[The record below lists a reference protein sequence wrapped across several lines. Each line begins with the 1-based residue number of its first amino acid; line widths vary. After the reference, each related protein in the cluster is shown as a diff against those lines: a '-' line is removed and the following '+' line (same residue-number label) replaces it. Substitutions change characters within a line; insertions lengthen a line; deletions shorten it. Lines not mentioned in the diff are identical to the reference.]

1 MCVFLSVCV
10 CVSVFACACASRW
23 ECMRDSKEKGYKTL
37 NVNQKAFQC
46 ELVESKMRVK
56 CIEEGTRERE
66 REHVQERQ
74 RN

>member
-46 ELVESKMRVK
+46 ELVEKY
-56 CIEEGTRERE
+56 E
-66 REHVQERQ
+66 
-74 RN
+74 